1 MDRDQDDVRRLYQQL
16 LEAWNRRSAESM
28 ARLFLPDAVVIGF
41 DGSQM
46 IGAGAVEEELARIF
60 ADHVP
65 ARYVGLVRGVR
76 FPATDTAVLH
86 AVAGM
91 VPPGKR
97 AIKPENNAVQI
108 LTAVKKAQ
116 GRWAIAAYQNTPARF
131 DGRPELASQ
140 LTGELDGALQ
150 EQAAQIFEG

>member
-1 MDRDQDDVRRLYQQL
+1 MDRDQDDVRALYQQL
-16 LEAWNRRSAESM
+16 LDAWNRRSAKGM
-28 ARLFLPDAVVIGF
+28 AELFLRDAVVVGF

-46 IGAGAVEEELARIF
+46 IGARAVEEELGRIF
-60 ADHVP
+60 ADHAP
-65 ARYVGLVRGVR
+65 ARYVGLVRSVR
-76 FPATDTAVLH
+76 FPTSDTAVLH

-108 LTAVKKAQ
+108 LTAVKTD

-131 DGRPELASQ
+131 DGRPQLASQ
-140 LTGELDGALQ
+140 LTTELDAALQ
-150 EQAAQIFEG
+150 ERAARILEG